1 MSTCNYYTKLK
12 NTPLVVFEGD
22 EDAERWAYEDASEAA
37 AEFSEG
43 LRWYRIEA
51 RGGYYVGVQLDIIP
65 SAEGDESGGIDDETA
80 REWYGKGAAEINE
93 EKKREF
99 SEACAWIRGWISN
112 GWRELG
118 VAGVFSNGEAVYYQI
133 APRRLA
139 ITGPESVADPV
150 HVALYSTA
158 AA

>member
-1 MSTCNYYTKLK
+1 MSTCNYFTKLK
-12 NTPLVVFEGD
+12 TTPLVVFEGD

-43 LRWYRIEA
+43 LRWYKIEA
-51 RGGYYVGVQLDIIP
+51 RGGYYTGVQLDIIP
-65 SAEGDESGGIDDETA
+65 TADGDDAEGLDDETA
-80 REWYGKGAAEINE
+80 RDWYDMSAEELAEDMARERREAA
-93 EKKREF
+93 R
-99 SEACAWIRGWISN
+99 WIRGWIRD
-112 GWRELG
+112 GWLELG